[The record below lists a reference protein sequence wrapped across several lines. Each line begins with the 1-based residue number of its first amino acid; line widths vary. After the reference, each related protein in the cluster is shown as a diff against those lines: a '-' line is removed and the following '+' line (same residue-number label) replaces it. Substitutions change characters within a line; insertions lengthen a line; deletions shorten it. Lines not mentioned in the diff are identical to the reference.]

1 MSTDAESGQS
11 AMDFR
16 KFLEF
21 MFTMLDVAIKQ
32 HDNPKEFSQT
42 VKHTVMTIIIVMIA
56 SSGELGILD
65 EDDDVLGEGEVKGDA
80 AVKNFLKDIYRAYT
94 VLDAQSAEEDAQTSI
109 G

>member
-1 MSTDAESGQS
+1 MSTDTPTGQS
-11 AMDFR
+11 ALDFR

-42 VKHTVMTIIIVMIA
+42 VKHTVMTMIIVMMA
-56 SSGELGILD
+56 SSAELGILD
-65 EDDDVLGEGEVKGDA
+65 EDDDVLGDGAIEGEA

-94 VLDAQSAEEDAQTSI
+94 VLDLEASKEGSD
-109 G
+109 